1 MARRLGVWKP
11 DAVMERMYKNLIPL
25 PKNIAAQDL
34 DGIHSQEL
42 RFAHNGGYIQQDR
55 MIFDKRRTLDRA
67 LLYSYQAASIKKV
80 QWIKPNELVTVQQ
93 EAEFPLYAR
102 ALINPNKN
110 KPDYDEKV
118 LSVPWESDYHCGDI
132 FEWLDTH
139 TYWIIY
145 LQELTELA
153 YFRGDIRRCQYQI
166 NWKDE
171 DGEHSTYCAV
181 RGPVET
187 KINYIQKHGISVDNP
202 NYTLNILMPRTE
214 EALKYFRRYSKFFLQ
229 GTDEGSQDVCWRVN
243 AIDWISTPGILEIN
257 AQEYYANDFEDDID
271 NGIAGGLILDKVSPN
286 EHDVEY
292 YIEGET
298 FIKPRAQYNYIYTGI
313 PRAGDTWTVE
323 DKKPVKYLVN
333 PNNPLQIGV
342 MWTSPFSG
350 QFTIS
355 YAGLTKTIVVESL
368 TS

>member
-1 MARRLGVWKP
+1 
-11 DAVMERMYKNLIPL
+11 
-25 PKNIAAQDL
+25 
-34 DGIHSQEL
+34 
-42 RFAHNGGYIQQDR
+42 

-202 NYTLNILMPRTE
+202 NYTNDLSVLV
-214 EALKYFRRYSKFFLQ
+214 ASLLQ
-229 GTDEGSQDVCWRVN
+229 FKSPVYIQSEKR
-243 AIDWISTPGILEIN
+243 
-257 AQEYYANDFEDDID
+257 DID
-271 NGIAGGLILDKVSPN
+271 CHFLRIKGIGK
-286 EHDVEY
+286 E
-292 YIEGET
+292 
-298 FIKPRAQYNYIYTGI
+298 RGI
-313 PRAGDTWTVE
+313 R
-323 DKKPVKYLVN
+323 Y
-333 PNNPLQIGV
+333 
-342 MWTSPFSG
+342 
-350 QFTIS
+350 
-355 YAGLTKTIVVESL
+355 
-368 TS
+368 